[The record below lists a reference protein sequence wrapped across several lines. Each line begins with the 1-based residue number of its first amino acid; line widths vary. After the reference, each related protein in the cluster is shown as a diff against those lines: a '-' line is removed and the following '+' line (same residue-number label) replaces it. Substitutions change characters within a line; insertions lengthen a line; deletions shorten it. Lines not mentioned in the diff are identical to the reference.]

1 MSDSTSDKKPKPIYV
16 PDEAAESA
24 DTSAVGAPADPTPA
38 DVAAEEPVA
47 ETKPSRRPK
56 KSDAAADSA
65 DSATA
70 ADASEP
76 ATVSGT
82 ATGDVTPEPTSDF
95 AGREVV
101 YVQAPVPPKLKG
113 NRGVGTL
120 LAVVGV
126 LLFAAVYAAIAFVL
140 IATVLN
146 NTGATFSQFLTTS
159 VFLVPVSLFL
169 VAFILLVLIV
179 NRAGW
184 AAHVFGS
191 LVVGLVVYFGTAGI
205 ALLLYTVG
213 GTGDAPSFLALLGNP
228 FIVIAALVAREI
240 SIWVGLA
247 IAARGRRVKER
258 NLDIVEAWE
267 KEHAETKAQYE
278 RAGTPVA

>member
-16 PDEAAESA
+16 PDEAAESSEPA
-24 DTSAVGAPADPTPA
+24 AAAAPADPTPA
-38 DVAAEEPVA
+38 DVAVEEPAV
-47 ETKPSRRPK
+47 ETKPARRPK
-56 KSDAAADSA
+56 KSDTTDSTADSAAAAD
-65 DSATA
+65 AT
-70 ADASEP
+70 EP

-140 IATVLN
+140 IATVLTG
-146 NTGATFSQFLTTS
+146 TGATFSQFLTTS

-179 NRAGW
+179 NRGGW

-191 LVVGLVVYFGTAGI
+191 LVVGLVVYFGTAAI

-228 FIVIAALVAREI
+228 FIVISALVAREI

-258 NLDIVEAWE
+258 NLDLVDAWE

-278 RAGTPVA
+278 RAGTPA

>member
-1 MSDSTSDKKPKPIYV
+1 
-16 PDEAAESA
+16 
-24 DTSAVGAPADPTPA
+24 
-38 DVAAEEPVA
+38 
-47 ETKPSRRPK
+47 
-56 KSDAAADSA
+56 
-65 DSATA
+65 
-70 ADASEP
+70 
-76 ATVSGT
+76 
-82 ATGDVTPEPTSDF
+82 
-95 AGREVV
+95 
-101 YVQAPVPPKLKG
+101 
-113 NRGVGTL
+113 L

-140 IATVLN
+140 IATVFDG
-146 NTGATFSQFLTTS
+146 TGATFSQFLTTS

-213 GTGDAPSFLALLGNP
+213 GTGGAPTFLALLGNP
-228 FIVIAALVAREI
+228 FIVISALVAREI

-258 NLDIVEAWE
+258 NLDLVDAWE

-278 RAGTPVA
+278 RAGTPA

>member
-24 DTSAVGAPADPTPA
+24 ETPAAGASTDPTPA
-38 DVAAEEPVA
+38 DATTEEQVV
-47 ETKPSRRPK
+47 ETKPSRRSK
-56 KSDAAADSA
+56 KDAADS
-65 DSATA
+65 SATA
-70 ADASEP
+70 ADATEP

-120 LAVVGV
+120 LAVLGV
-126 LLFAAVYAAIAFVL
+126 LLFAALYAAIAFVL
-140 IATVLN
+140 IATVFTG
-146 NTGATFSQFLTTS
+146 TGATFSQFLTTS

-179 NRAGW
+179 NRGGW

-191 LVVGLVVYFGTAGI
+191 LIVGLVVYFGTAGI

-213 GTGDAPSFLALLGNP
+213 GTGNAPTFLALLANP
-228 FIVIAALVAREI
+228 FIVISALVAREI

-258 NLDIVEAWE
+258 NLDLVDAWE

-278 RAGTPVA
+278 RAGTTA

>member
-1 MSDSTSDKKPKPIYV
+1 MSDKTSDKKPKPIFT
-16 PDEAAESA
+16 PDDVVEPEAPAGS
-24 DTSAVGAPADPTPA
+24 GAPADPNPA
-38 DVAAEEPVA
+38 DVAVEEPAV
-47 ETKPSRRPK
+47 EKKPARRPK
-56 KSDAAADSA
+56 KDAAAEAESA
-65 DSATA
+65 PDAPA
-70 ADASEP
+70 PADEP
-76 ATVSGT
+76 TRAEGT
-82 ATGDVTPEPTSDF
+82 ATGDVTPAPTSEF

-113 NRGVGTL
+113 NRGIGTL
-120 LAVVGV
+120 LAVLGV
-126 LLFAAVYAAIAFVL
+126 LLFAALYAAIAFVL
-140 IATVLN
+140 IATVLTG
-146 NTGATFSQFLTTS
+146 TGASFSQFLTTS

-191 LVVGLVVYFGTAGI
+191 LIVGLVVYFGTAGI

-213 GTGDAPSFLALLGNP
+213 GSAGAPSFLALLGNP
-228 FIVIAALVAREI
+228 FIVISALVAREV

-247 IAARGRRVKER
+247 ISARGRRVKER

-267 KEHAETKAQYE
+267 KEHADTKAQYE
-278 RAGTPVA
+278 RAGTTA